1 MNNFEFTI
9 LEVAPSKN
17 INPKIIQE
25 QFNWRKTLDF
35 ESDKNQIAFGDV
47 KECLWWNRPLNPKQ
61 LVELESD
68 GLYSYNL
75 PYIGP
80 KDKLYKTNY
89 NILVTPNTIPIVTHI
104 KINPNWTFNQ
114 ITQLENLMINSI
126 YDTLVELGVDR
137 AKLKKLG
144 NDILYEDKKF
154 VGFEQKTA
162 NGVFSQDIILTLKYK
177 PEEKVFKRLTG
188 KYALARGIV
197 GIQEETNCF
206 TREQFIEKLKEKIL
220 TFINTLE

>member
-1 MNNFEFTI
+1 MKNFIFSI
-9 LEVAPSKN
+9 LEVSPSN
-17 INPKIIQE
+17 GINPQVIQE
-25 QFNWRKTLDF
+25 QFNWRKTLKF
-35 ESDKNQIAFGDV
+35 ESNVNQIAFGDV

-80 KDKLYKTNY
+80 QNKLYKTNY

-104 KINPNWTFNQ
+104 KINPNWTSLQ
-114 ITQLENLMINSI
+114 KSQLENLMINSI
-126 YDTLVELGVDR
+126 YNTLIELGVDKT
-137 AKLKKLG
+137 KLKKLG
-144 NDILYEDKKF
+144 NDILYEEKKF

-177 PEEKVFKRLTG
+177 PEEKVFKRLSG

-197 GIQEETNCF
+197 GIMEETNCF
-206 TREQFIEKLKEKIL
+206 TREQFIEKLKEKVL
-220 TFINTLE
+220 TFMEKLD

>member
-1 MNNFEFTI
+1 MKDFEFVV

-25 QFNWRKTLDF
+25 QFDWRKTLCF
-35 ESDKNQIAFGDV
+35 KSNKNQIAFGNV
-47 KECLWWNRPLNPKQ
+47 KECLWWNRPLNPEQ

-80 KDKLYKTNY
+80 QNKLYKTNY

-126 YDTLVELGVDR
+126 YSTLVELGVDST
-137 AKLKKLG
+137 KLKKLG

-177 PEEKVFKRLTG
+177 PEEKVFKRLSG